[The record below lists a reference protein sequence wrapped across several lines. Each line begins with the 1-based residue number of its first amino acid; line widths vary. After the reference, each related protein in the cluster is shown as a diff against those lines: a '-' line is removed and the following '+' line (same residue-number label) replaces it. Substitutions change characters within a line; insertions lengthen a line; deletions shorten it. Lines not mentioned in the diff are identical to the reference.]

1 MIKITAISKI
11 TPDVLTIKTEKPS
24 DYSFSAGQATEL
36 AINKE
41 GWKNEIRPFT
51 LTSLPSNDY
60 LEFTIKTYPS
70 HNSMTNELLILK
82 PGDELIIGDSWGTIG
97 YKGEGTFI
105 AGGAG
110 VTPFI
115 SIFRFLHSKNEV
127 GNNKLIFANKMRAD
141 IINEDEF
148 KRILGKNFINILS
161 GEETDDYAYG
171 YITEDF
177 LIQSGI
183 DLTKYIYVCGP
194 PPMMEAIEQQLLNLN
209 VDKKLIV
216 KEEFKS

>member
-1 MIKITAISKI
+1 MIKVKSVSKI
-11 TPDVLTIKTEKPS
+11 THDVLRIVTEKPL
-24 DYSFSAGQATEL
+24 DFTFSAGQATEL

-51 LTSLPSNDY
+51 FTSLPSDDF
-60 LEFTIKTYPS
+60 LEFTIKVYPS
-70 HNSMTNELLILK
+70 HNSMTNELLNLK

-115 SIFRFLHSKNEV
+115 SIFRFLNSKNEI
-127 GNNKLIFANKMRAD
+127 GNNKLIFANKMKED
-141 IINEDEF
+141 IIHEEEF
-148 KRILGKNFINILS
+148 KKMLGKNFINILS
-161 GEETDDYAYG
+161 GEKTDEYSYG

-177 LIQSGI
+177 LKQSGM
-183 DLTKYIYVCGP
+183 DLTKHFYVCGP
-194 PPMMEAIEQQLLNLN
+194 PPMMDAIELQLLSLKI
-209 VDKKLIV
+209 DKKLIV
-216 KEEFKS
+216 KEEF